1 MIVESGVLN
10 DIGLIVSVDY
20 VFDEEGGEFTLTIGS
35 EDSDYPTRTRFDTM
49 KELSEYLY
57 QETENIVKFHHATIV
72 SQAKKSEETLKEI
85 NEYGF
90 QL

>member
-10 DIGLIVSVDY
+10 EIGLIVSVGY
-20 VFDEEGGEFTLTIGS
+20 VFDEEGEEFTLAIGA
-35 EDSDYPTRTRFDTM
+35 EGDHYPSFRNFDTM

-57 QETENIVKFHHATIV
+57 QETERIVLEHHRTIV
-72 SQAKKSEETLKEI
+72 LQAEKSEKTLKYI

>member
-1 MIVESGVLN
+1 MIVDSRVLK
-10 DIGLIVSVDY
+10 DVGIIVTVDY
-20 VFDEEGGEFTLTIGS
+20 VFDNEGGAFTLQIGAIGN
-35 EDSDYPTRTRFDTM
+35 DYPSLKHFDTM

-72 SQAKKSEETLKEI
+72 SQAEKSEKTLKEI